1 MYAEKKSKQSIF
13 TLTQSHP
20 LKSESHFS
28 YLKTQFTTFFAF
40 QGYVLRVI

>member
-1 MYAEKKSKQSIF
+1 MYAEKKQTINFYTHSKPPIEKNLIF
-13 TLTQSHP
+13 A
-20 LKSESHFS
+20 

>member
-1 MYAEKKSKQSIF
+1 MYADKKANNQFLHSLKATHWKVNLIF
-13 TLTQSHP
+13 A
-20 LKSESHFS
+20 